1 MVTLAPMNF
10 DAFAG
15 YRDAAASGYAAD
27 NVTSGRWPQEG
38 ALQRSYEDF
47 DESLPQGLGTPQNFL
62 YDIVSRRSGAVV
74 GVIWFAIVVKNGLSS
89 AFVYDI
95 EVKPE
100 FRRQGFARAA
110 FGELEPLVKA
120 LDLPSIGLHVFGN
133 NPAAQALYQ
142 SLGYRV
148 TGINMLKQLG
158 SSEASYLD
166 SASSTTVNN
175 AGVDQAGRDDAGE
188 A

>member
-1 MVTLAPMNF
+1 MVTLVPMNS

-47 DESLPQGLGTPQNFL
+47 DDSLPQGLGTPQNFV
-62 YDIVSRRSGAVV
+62 YEMISKRSGEVV
-74 GVIWFAIVVKNGLSS
+74 GVLWFAIVVKNGLKS
-89 AFVYDI
+89 AFVYDV

-100 FRRQGFARAA
+100 FRQQGFARAA
-110 FGELEPLVKA
+110 FAEIEPIVKA
-120 LDLPSIGLHVFGN
+120 LGLSSIGLHVFGTN
-133 NPAAQALYQ
+133 LAAQSLYE
-142 SLGYRV
+142 SLGYGV

-158 SSEASYLD
+158 SSEA
-166 SASSTTVNN
+166 
-175 AGVDQAGRDDAGE
+175 
-188 A
+188 